1 MQSRHYQEYRPI
13 IGCHPGFFLCLI
25 LIILWPH
32 PNYIQSF
39 DEREQRNIAMEKK
52 EELYS
57 QLMIKFKC
65 TRNSKGLD
73 FIWFYLQNN
82 WIEKYRVWNKIKQNK
97 IAKKLYSYLVRKRE
111 LLKNKTRL
119 CSILAYRL
127 SDRPQGSNLS
137 PRTILECIVM

>member
-13 IGCHPGFFLCLI
+13 IGCYPGFFLCLI

-39 DEREQRNIAMEKK
+39 DEREERNIGMERK
-52 EELYS
+52 EELDS
-57 QLMIKFKC
+57 QLMIRFKC
-65 TRNSKGLD
+65 TGNSKGLD
-73 FIWFYLQNN
+73 FILFYLQNN
-82 WIEKYRVWNKIKQNK
+82 WIEKYRVWNRIKQNK

-111 LLKNKTRL
+111 LLKNKTHL

-127 SDRPQGSNLS
+127 SDRPQGPNLS
-137 PRTILECIVM
+137 PRTILEGIVM